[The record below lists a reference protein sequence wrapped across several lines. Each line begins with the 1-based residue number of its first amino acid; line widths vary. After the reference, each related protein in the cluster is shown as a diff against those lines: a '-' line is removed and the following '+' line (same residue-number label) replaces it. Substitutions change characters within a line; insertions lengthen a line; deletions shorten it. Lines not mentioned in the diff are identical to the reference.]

1 MKIPIQLKKAALGF
15 EPRITVLQ
23 TVALVHLA
31 MPPPFQKIY
40 DTIKEKVR
48 QEVF

>member
-1 MKIPIQLKKAALGF
+1 MEGARKNLRATDIKKAALGF

-31 MPPPFQKIY
+31 MPPAKL
-40 DTIKEKVR
+40 
-48 QEVF
+48 